1 MSLRTISNGI
11 FFLAGLGLSLTSF
24 ISSAQINTEV
34 KAQVNSEVNAG
45 VSAEVVHQQQT
56 PQQQ

>member
-1 MSLRTISNGI
+1 MSNGI
-11 FFLAGLGLSLTSF
+11 VFLAGLALPLTSF
-24 ISSAQINTEV
+24 TSSAQINTEV
-34 KAQVNSEVNAG
+34 KAQVNREVNAG